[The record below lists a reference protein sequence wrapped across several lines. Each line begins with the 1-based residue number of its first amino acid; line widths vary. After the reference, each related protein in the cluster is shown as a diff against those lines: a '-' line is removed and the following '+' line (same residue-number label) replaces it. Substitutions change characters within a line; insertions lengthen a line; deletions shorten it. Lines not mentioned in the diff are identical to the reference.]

1 MKSTKLNPVAVAPTP
16 LPRNRAEV
24 EMLLSELALAKNNE
38 RLTAAAM
45 DAELLAVRDKFQPN
59 LAALADR
66 LTELTQAAQAW
77 AEANPREFGQQRSLE
92 FGAGTLGFRTH
103 PPKLKPLPKWNFD
116 RVLENLRRTEAGRAF
131 IRVKEEVDKE
141 GLLAADLPAE
151 SLRPLGLQV
160 IQEESFYI
168 TPRLTD
174 TPLRQAA

>member
-1 MKSTKLNPVAVAPTP
+1 M
-16 LPRNRAEV
+16 
-24 EMLLSELALAKNNE
+24 
-38 RLTAAAM
+38 
-45 DAELLAVRDKFQPN
+45 
-59 LAALADR
+59 
-66 LTELTQAAQAW
+66 
-77 AEANPREFGQQRSLE
+77 
-92 FGAGTLGFRTH
+92 
-103 PPKLKPLPKWNFD
+103 KPLPKWNFD
-116 RVLENLRRTEAGRAF
+116 RVLENLRRTETGRAF